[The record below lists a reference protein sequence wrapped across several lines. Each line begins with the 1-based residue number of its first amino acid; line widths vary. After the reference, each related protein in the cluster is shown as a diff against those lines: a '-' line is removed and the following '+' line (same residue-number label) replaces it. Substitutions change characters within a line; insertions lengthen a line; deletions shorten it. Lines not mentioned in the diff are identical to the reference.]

1 MVVGSWGV
9 AAAGAVGYEY
19 SCSLLPKEKM
29 APQRGSST
37 HAKKKKKEWM
47 GGKDGGSRDE
57 EEQSEQ
63 QGAMPPPPHTP
74 TPSPEEGI
82 LEM

>member
-1 MVVGSWGV
+1 MFPFTKRENGTTEGKLHP
-9 AAAGAVGYEY
+9 
-19 SCSLLPKEKM
+19 C
-29 APQRGSST
+29 
-37 HAKKKKKEWM
+37 KKKEKEWM